1 MAYEYYTELPIEE
14 HEAVLANRKFWDCY
28 SSEWEN
34 ATIEKKLIP
43 LALFVQRGGKLNRVI
58 NKYADGR
65 EYTYRK
71 AIQYSVIE
79 YIEKLLGTDDYYLR
93 IIQLDKR
100 EVLQLLTELLKAGVV
115 KDYVRDSRSNSYRDE
130 YRLTENSKND
140 DSLLTVVEERHKR
153 VYPNE
158 TIEQKRRRAE
168 RWIGVGSI
176 W

>member
-1 MAYEYYTELPIEE
+1 MAYEYYTELPIEKY
-14 HEAVLANRKFWDCY
+14 EAVLANRKFWDCY
-28 SSEWEN
+28 SSEWES
-34 ATIEKKLIP
+34 ASIEKKLIP
-43 LALFVQRGGKLNRVI
+43 LAIFVQRGGKLNRVI

-65 EYTYRK
+65 AYTYRK
-71 AIQYSVIE
+71 AIQYCVIE

-100 EVLQLLTELLKAGVV
+100 EVLQLLTELLKAGVE
-115 KDYVRDSRSNSYRDE
+115 KGYVCDSRSNSYCDE
-130 YRLTENSKND
+130 YRLTDNSKND

-158 TIEQKRRRAE
+158 TIEQKRCRAE
-168 RWIGVGSI
+168 RWIGAGSV